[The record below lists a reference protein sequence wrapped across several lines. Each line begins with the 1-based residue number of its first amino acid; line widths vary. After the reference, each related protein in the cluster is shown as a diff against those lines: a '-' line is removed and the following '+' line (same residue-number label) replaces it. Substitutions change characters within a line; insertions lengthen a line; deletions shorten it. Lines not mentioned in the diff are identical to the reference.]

1 MNIYNISVPTI
12 TYINKTYN
20 VVREKI
26 QNKIYLGDVSGLA
39 LWFYQTQNI
48 HVDNIKIIIYGDF
61 HNIFPNPQ
69 HLTVE
74 ITYPGYTTGKLHM
87 SIDEYGNWYQQTL
100 QQLNYMGGKKLKH
113 KSKKHK
119 TNTRKIKNKNL

>member
-1 MNIYNISVPTI
+1 
-12 TYINKTYN
+12 
-20 VVREKI
+20 
-26 QNKIYLGDVSGLA
+26 
-39 LWFYQTQNI
+39 
-48 HVDNIKIIIYGDF
+48 
-61 HNIFPNPQ
+61 
-69 HLTVE
+69 
-74 ITYPGYTTGKLHM
+74 M